1 MSSQS
6 HFFLEDCIYHL
17 LLKAMW
23 IKKNRCMNP
32 YKTYIDE
39 IKNRD
44 IKLFVK
50 TKKFSILLFNGMLNY
65 PLFLSFRH
73 VLDLSFP
80 SKSS

>member
-1 MSSQS
+1 
-6 HFFLEDCIYHL
+6 
-17 LLKAMW
+17 
-23 IKKNRCMNP
+23 MNP
-32 YKTYIDE
+32 YITYIDE

-80 SKSS
+80 SKSSCIFRVYDKKRYRGLFKSQRTPYFLCRFY

>member
-1 MSSQS
+1 
-6 HFFLEDCIYHL
+6 
-17 LLKAMW
+17 
-23 IKKNRCMNP
+23 MNP

-50 TKKFSILLFNGMLNY
+50 TKKFSILFFNGLLNY
-65 PLFLSFRH
+65 LLFLSFRY
-73 VLDLSFP
+73 VWNLSFP

>member
-1 MSSQS
+1 
-6 HFFLEDCIYHL
+6 
-17 LLKAMW
+17 
-23 IKKNRCMNP
+23 MNP
-32 YKTYIDE
+32 YITYIDE

>member
-1 MSSQS
+1 
-6 HFFLEDCIYHL
+6 
-17 LLKAMW
+17 
-23 IKKNRCMNP
+23 MNP

-73 VLDLSFP
+73 VLDLSFL

>member
-1 MSSQS
+1 
-6 HFFLEDCIYHL
+6 
-17 LLKAMW
+17 
-23 IKKNRCMNP
+23 MNP

-50 TKKFSILLFNGMLNY
+50 TKKFSILFFNGLLNY
-65 PLFLSFRH
+65 PLFLSFRY
-73 VLDLSFP
+73 VWNLSFP